1 MAQLKEFGDWFHDY
15 HEAFYY
21 LRDFTEEEQG
31 FYYQELNN
39 RLSDI
44 HPDLSF
50 EFGFATDGKDAR
62 FTLTA
67 NGRVEGMFYVSQLA
81 RLAPKLPKWQVFAFI
96 HPKICIKALKQG
108 AEETYRFQEVHLK
121 PSHIIWSPVDM
132 NLTTYKYE
140 FLFHFKGLAYRD
152 LPLSYEKTIDYLT
165 IILLDLLGERIVSQQ
180 IQMIY
185 YDDMYMDR
193 SDWYRL
199 DQLPEFL
206 TEGYLEDD

>member
-1 MAQLKEFGDWFHDY
+1 MAQLKDFWDWFNEY
-15 HEAFYY
+15 HEALYFLQDFPEHEQAYY
-21 LRDFTEEEQG
+21 
-31 FYYQELNN
+31 YNELTS
-39 RLSDI
+39 RLKDI

-50 EFGFATDGKDAR
+50 EIGFATDGGEAR

-67 NGRVEGMFYVSQLA
+67 NGQAEGMMYVSQLVS
-81 RLAPKLPKWQVFAFI
+81 LVSKIPKWQVSAFI
-96 HPKICIKALKQG
+96 QPKLSIEDIKQG
-108 AEETYRFQEVHLK
+108 VEEPYKFQEFHLK

-132 NLTTYKYE
+132 NPDTYKYE

-152 LPLSYEKTIDYLT
+152 LDLSYEKIIDYLT
-165 IILLDLLGERIVSQQ
+165 IILLDLLGERVVSQQ

-185 YDDMYMDR
+185 YDDIYMDR

-206 TEGYLEDD
+206 KEGFLE